1 MNTLIIMHEAPYG
14 TERSYNGLRLAAA
27 LAGAGSAVRIF
38 LLGDAAGCGKRGQNV
53 PSGYYKI
60 ETMLSGLAKR
70 GADVGVCGSCMD
82 ARGIAEEELVGGLHR
97 GSMAELAEWTQWA
110 DTVASF

>member
-1 MNTLIIMHEAPYG
+1 MNTLIILQEAPYG

-27 LAGAGSAVRIF
+27 LLGAGSAVRIF
-38 LLGDAAGCGKRGQNV
+38 LLGDASGCGKRGQNV
-53 PSGYYKI
+53 PSGYYNI

-70 GADVGVCGSCMD
+70 GVDIGVCGSCMD
-82 ARGIAEEELVGGLHR
+82 ARGITEEELVGGLHR
-97 GSMAELAEWTQWA
+97 GSMARLAEWTQWA